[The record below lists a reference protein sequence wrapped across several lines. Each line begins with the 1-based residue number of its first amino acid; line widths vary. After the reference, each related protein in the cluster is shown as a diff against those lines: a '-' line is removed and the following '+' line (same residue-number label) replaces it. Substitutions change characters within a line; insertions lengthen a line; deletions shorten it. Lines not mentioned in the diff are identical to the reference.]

1 LGDRFRVVGIHCRH
15 HIYKIPV
22 PCVRSPG
29 LSENP
34 LLPHSKLRELHALM
48 VRCRSLEQKHT
59 SRGPVREALLAA
71 TLIHLLP
78 GDLLSA
84 SVGDRVVERLAP
96 EGKQKRPAGSL
107 LSGASLGARLP
118 ICAAAARGLQ
128 AAGADGVVLA
138 FAGAGGPERSWMEAL
153 KWAQTSQLPLVL
165 ACSDATNG
173 APSGSRKST
182 EPAIDF
188 SSMSRFARRHQL
200 PVLTVDGE
208 DAVAVYR
215 VMQESVLRARQ
226 GGGPSVL
233 WAVMTPVRAI
243 ATMPR
248 SSQPIARLRSYLAA
262 RKISVRP

>member
-1 LGDRFRVVGIHCRH
+1 
-15 HIYKIPV
+15 
-22 PCVRSPG
+22 

-48 VRCRSLEQKHT
+48 LRARGLERKQT
-59 SRGPVREALLAA
+59 SSPSAREALLAA

-84 SVGDRVVERLAP
+84 AASDRTVEKLAP
-96 EGKQKRPAGSL
+96 EGKDRRTAGSL
-107 LSGASLGARLP
+107 IAGSSVEARLP
-118 ICAAAARGLQ
+118 VCVAAARGLQ
-128 AAGADGVVLA
+128 AAGVEGVLLA
-138 FAGAGGPERSWMEAL
+138 FARAGTAEPGWTAAL
-153 KWAQTSQLPLVL
+153 EWAQRSQLPLLL
-165 ACSDATNG
+165 ACSDTTNG
-173 APSGSRKST
+173 ASSGTRKRA

-188 SSMSRFARRHQL
+188 TSMTRFAKRLKL

-233 WAVMTPVRAI
+233 WAMMTPTRSI
-243 ATMPR
+243 ATMPP
-248 SSQPIARLRSYLAA
+248 SSRPIARLRSYLAA
-262 RKISVRP
+262 RKIPLNS